1 MSKQAHEFSTLQ
13 GTTIRVPAESQR
25 AFYCLWD
32 RFRWLAGEAD
42 YAAPHEVGFER
53 MCQSLKHSLERLEAH
68 PRHAARAA
76 KYFPTMWLVGKLKDA
91 QENAIAP
98 QDAATSQ
105 DGIEAGE
112 AAQDENEDQ
121 ADQ

>member
-1 MSKQAHEFSTLQ
+1 MTTKHEFSTLQ

-53 MCQSLKHSLERLEAH
+53 MCQALKHSLERLEAH

-76 KYFPTMWLVGKLKDA
+76 QYFPTIWLVGKLKDA
-91 QENAIAP
+91 EKE
-98 QDAATSQ
+98 S
-105 DGIEAGE
+105 E
-112 AAQDENEDQ
+112 
-121 ADQ
+121 